1 MKVIDLDIASG
12 GPLVVVINHKDA
24 QDMGL
29 HYGDRVGINRGRYHA
44 HAIVDI
50 AQSDRT
56 VKAGSIGLF
65 DEVMEKL
72 KARNGSNVNLQIERK
87 PESLV
92 YIRKK
97 LDGHDLNYKEMHAI
111 MEDLVHGK
119 LSPVE
124 LSFFVSAS
132 YTNGL
137 TEKETVGLTKAMI
150 ETGETLKFPKG
161 QIVVDKHCTG
171 GVAGNRTTPI
181 VVPILAAAGL
191 KVPKTS
197 SRAITSPAGTADTM
211 EVLANVDIPIKQMKK
226 IVNSIHGCIVWGG
239 AINLAPADD
248 LIIQVEHPLSID
260 AEGQLLASILAKKGS
275 VGSTHILID
284 IPLGK
289 ETKIKTE
296 KEAKHLALKF
306 KRIGAKL
313 GMKIE
318 VILTD
323 GNQPIGNGIGPAL
336 EAKDVLKV
344 LQRSDTRPTDLEH
357 KSVSMAGQIFEMA
370 GKAKKGHGAKMALDI
385 LDSKEALKKM
395 EEIIRAQGGKMTH
408 SSDIEVGKY
417 THDVVSPRDGIVKD
431 VSNDGIARI
440 AKFAGAPR
448 DKGAGIY
455 LYVHEKDIVKKGD
468 RLFTIHAESKQKLK
482 FAKKLAEEKDP
493 VKVK

>member
-1 MKVIDLDIASG
+1 MKVVDLDIASG
-12 GPLVVVINHKDA
+12 GPLVVVVNYKDA
-24 QDMGL
+24 QDLGL
-29 HYGDRVGINRGRYHA
+29 HHGDRIGINRGRFHA

-50 AQSDRT
+50 AESSRT
-56 VKAGSIGLF
+56 VKSGSIGLF
-65 DEVMEKL
+65 EEVIDKL
-72 KARNGSNVNLQIERK
+72 KARNGSDVNIKIERK

-92 YIRKK
+92 YIKKK
-97 LDGHDLNYKEMHAI
+97 LDGYDLNNREMKAI

-124 LSFFVSAS
+124 LSFFVGAS
-132 YTNGL
+132 YTYGL

-150 ETGETLKFPKG
+150 ETGETLSFPS

-181 VVPILAAAGL
+181 IVPILAAAGL

-211 EVLANVDIPIKQMKK
+211 EVLANVDIPIKKMKK

-248 LIIQVEHPLSID
+248 MIIQVEHPLSID

-306 KRIGAKL
+306 KRIGKKL

-344 LQRSDTRPTDLEH
+344 LQRSDTRPFDLEE
-357 KSVSMAGQIFEMA
+357 KSVMMAGKIFEMS
-370 GKAKKGHGAKMALDI
+370 GKSKKGQGIKLAQKI
-385 LDSKEALKKM
+385 LDSKDALKKM
-395 EEIIRAQGGKMTH
+395 EEIIVAQGGKLVH
-408 SSDIEVGKY
+408 SSDIGVGKLTY
-417 THDVVSPRDGIVKD
+417 DVVAAKSGKVYD
-431 VSNDGIARI
+431 VSNSSIARI

-448 DKGAGIY
+448 DAGSGIY
-455 LYVHEKDIVKKGD
+455 LHVHEKQVVKKGEI
-468 RLFTIHAESKQKLK
+468 LFTIHAQSKDKLK
-482 FAKKLAEEKDP
+482 FARKLADESVPIRIK
-493 VKVK
+493 